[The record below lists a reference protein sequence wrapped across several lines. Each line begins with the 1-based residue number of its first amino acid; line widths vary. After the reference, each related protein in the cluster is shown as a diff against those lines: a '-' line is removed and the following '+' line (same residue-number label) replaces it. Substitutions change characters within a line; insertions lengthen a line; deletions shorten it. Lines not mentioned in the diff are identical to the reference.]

1 MKLLLAL
8 LSITSTALALHF
20 GPGPVVSNDNLTA
33 CCPSGCGDFVGEVY
47 NTVNIT
53 GRTQDPNCDL
63 WAMHQGDN
71 WFFIHTET
79 EFKRCNF
86 SVNALEGAQ
95 TKVIIEDINT
105 WTTEGE
111 TSGLPV
117 AELPDEMIE
126 PGGGRLFLM
135 RPLLLHENSWP
146 KMLPT
151 ILTQLSTLP
160 TLLTALLA
168 TSQASATDL
177 SGCCD
182 AGCGRNYVVVH
193 PGVSVVG
200 GVNGSDS
207 CTMFNLDLGSNTFTF
222 TNGSVYEQCNVTVT
236 SSPSEFQIFGI
247 DELVTEGGLTA
258 HCAHVSS

>member
-105 WTTEGE
+105 WTTEG
-111 TSGLPV
+111 
-117 AELPDEMIE
+117 
-126 PGGGRLFLM
+126 
-135 RPLLLHENSWP
+135 ENSWP